1 MHLTEKYRNSRGA
14 KSGSIMALPVNEN
27 KHTSSD
33 IKSKGIS
40 YSLLQHDA
48 ENSIHITILHFNI
61 AVTILRR
68 SHIVLLLRAFA
79 NCSAS
84 TRLFVAAVFDEIDVR
99 VSFSV

>member
-1 MHLTEKYRNSRGA
+1 M
-14 KSGSIMALPVNEN
+14 NEN
-27 KHTSSD
+27 KHTCSD

-48 ENSIHITILHFNI
+48 ENTMSTIHITILHFNI